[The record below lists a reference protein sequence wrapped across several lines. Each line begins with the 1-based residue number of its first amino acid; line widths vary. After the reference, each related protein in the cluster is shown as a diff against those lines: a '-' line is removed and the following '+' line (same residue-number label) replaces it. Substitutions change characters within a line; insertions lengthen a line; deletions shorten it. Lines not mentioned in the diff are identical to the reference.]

1 MTSSVQSVP
10 LPPVAA
16 EVVAGAVESLTSRLS
31 KKLDAAIERFGA
43 VPPTKGAPD
52 GEDGGG
58 ISVRCGEDAVVVLS
72 PGPSGTVTDPAQ
84 ARCTCLLAPR
94 CLHLAAVLGAC
105 PVADPESAPESA
117 GEAIGDSGGAE
128 GPEGNGAPAQV
139 TTDAGT
145 SSSVEPGTSAA
156 PTTPAA
162 PAARLS
168 PARITA
174 ASGLWSAATA
184 VLAAGVPAA
193 GAIPQ
198 AELLRA
204 AHTAR
209 LAGLHRAEA
218 AALRVVRGLR
228 EARVG
233 HAGHR
238 LADLVAALRELL
250 LTTGLLAAGDGS
262 PGLIG
267 TARRGYRPGGALRV
281 HGVCRE
287 PVISATGYGGVVT
300 HLVGDDNRWF
310 SVADVKPGGSARALG
325 AAKAPVGVGATV
337 LDHAQ
342 LSRGG
347 LLINGATVSPDG
359 RLGSGKGVRSSP
371 VAGLPWSS
379 GPVAALFARRPAET
393 VAELLSAEAGT
404 EEEQS
409 ARIGELIGCELVITG
424 AVGDQLLA
432 RELPRPD
439 ADMPTG
445 PLIRLMAA
453 HPHPDLA
460 HTANLRRLATRPGLR
475 VRVVGRI
482 DPDRAATLRPLAVGP
497 VPGTEATLR
506 LPPEWLDRA
515 DLGYDRLQ
523 GAHLPPPDV
532 CPPTAPERTGPD
544 MLADSPVWRVR
555 RLTELAVAGGRRAV
569 AESARGGGSRG
580 DAAALR
586 ATGFHTAAELTGAL
600 SFEADRRTRDTF
612 GRIHDDGTDR
622 YASAWLAAAF
632 HLTSTERA
640 LVQASWAAE

>member
-1 MTSSVQSVP
+1 MTSSALTVP

-16 EVVAGAVESLTSRLS
+16 EVVAGAVEGLTSRLG
-31 KKLDAAIERFGA
+31 KKLDAAIERYAA
-43 VPPTKGAPD
+43 VPATTAAPD
-52 GEDGGG
+52 GDSDGG

-72 PGPSGTVTDPAQ
+72 PGPSGAVTDPAQ
-84 ARCTCLLAPR
+84 ARCSCLLAPR

-105 PVADPESAPESA
+105 PVADPESAPEPSAESTEGTGDA
-117 GEAIGDSGGAE
+117 GES
-128 GPEGNGAPAQV
+128 GAPAPV
-139 TTDAGT
+139 TTEAGAT
-145 SSSVEPGTSAA
+145 AA
-156 PTTPAA
+156 ATPATPTAPAA
-162 PAARLS
+162 PPAPLS
-168 PARITA
+168 PVRVAA
-174 ASGLWSAATA
+174 ASGLWAAATA
-184 VLAAGVPAA
+184 VLAAGLPAA

-218 AALRVVRGLR
+218 AALNVVRGLR
-228 EARVG
+228 DARVG
-233 HAGHR
+233 HASHR

-250 LTTGLLAAGDGS
+250 LTTGLLAAGDGA
-262 PGLIG
+262 PELIG

-300 HLVGDDNRWF
+300 HLLGEDNRWF
-310 SVADVKPGGSARALG
+310 SVADVKPGGSARARG
-325 AAKAPVGVGATV
+325 AATAPVSVGATV

-347 LLINGATVSPDG
+347 LLINGATISPDG

-379 GPVAALFARRPAET
+379 GPAAALFARRPAET
-393 VAELLSAEAGT
+393 VAELLQTGDGT
-404 EEEQS
+404 GEEGAS
-409 ARIGELIGCELVITG
+409 RIGEPIGCDLVITG

-439 ADMPTG
+439 AGMATG

-497 VPGTEATLR
+497 VPGAEATLR

-523 GAHLPPPDV
+523 GAHLPPPEV
-532 CPPTAPERTGPD
+532 CPPTEPERTGPD

-555 RLTELAVAGGRRAV
+555 RLTELAVSGGRRAV
-569 AESARGGGSRG
+569 AESARNGGSRG
-580 DAAALR
+580 DGAALR

-612 GRIHDDGTDR
+612 GRIRDDGTDR

-640 LVQASWAAE
+640 LVRASWRSATAG

>member
-1 MTSSVQSVP
+1 MTSPDQTVP

-16 EVVAGAVESLTSRLS
+16 QVVADAVESLTSRLR
-31 KKLDAAIERFGA
+31 KKLDGAIERYGA
-43 VPPTKGAPD
+43 VPATRAAPGSADDGGA
-52 GEDGGG
+52 GAGG
-58 ISVRCGEDAVVVLS
+58 ISVRCGEDAVVTLS
-72 PGPSGTVTDPAQ
+72 PGPSGTVTDPDQ

-94 CLHLAAVLGAC
+94 CLHRAAVLGAC
-105 PVADPESAPESA
+105 PVADPESASESA
-117 GEAIGDSGGAE
+117 SEPAAEDVEDVTAAPEAVPDDAPAPTS
-128 GPEGNGAPAQV
+128 PGAP
-139 TTDAGT
+139 T
-145 SSSVEPGTSAA
+145 PPPA
-156 PTTPAA
+156 P
-162 PAARLS
+162 LS
-168 PARITA
+168 PVRVAA

-193 GAIPQ
+193 GAIAQ

-228 EARVG
+228 DARAG

-238 LADLVAALRELL
+238 SADLVAALRELL
-250 LTTGLLAAGDGS
+250 LTTGLLAAGNGA
-262 PGLIG
+262 PELIG
-267 TARRGYRPGGALRV
+267 IARRGYRPGGALRV
-281 HGVCRE
+281 YGVCRE

-300 HLVGDDNRWF
+300 HLVTDDHRWF
-310 SVADVKPGGSARALG
+310 SVADVRPGGSARARG
-325 AAKAPVGVGATV
+325 AATAPVTVGATV

-347 LLINGATVSPDG
+347 LLINGATISADG

-379 GPVAALFARRPAET
+379 GPIAALFARRPAET
-393 VAELLSAEAGT
+393 VAGLLSSEPGPG
-404 EEEQS
+404 EEPS
-409 ARIGELIGCELVITG
+409 ARIGEPIGCDLVITG

-432 RELPRPD
+432 RELPQPD
-439 ADMPTG
+439 ADLPTG

-482 DPDRAATLRPLAVGP
+482 DPERAATLRPLAVGP
-497 VPGTEATLR
+497 VPGTEASLR
-506 LPPEWLDRA
+506 LPAEWLDRA

-523 GAHLPPPDV
+523 GAHLPPPEV

-555 RLTELAVAGGRRAV
+555 RLTDLAVTGGRRAV
-569 AESARGGGSRG
+569 AESARNGGSRG
-580 DAAALR
+580 NGAALR

-600 SFEADRRTRDTF
+600 GFEADRRTRDAF
-612 GRIHDDGTDR
+612 GRIHDETDR

-632 HLTSTERA
+632 HLASTERA
-640 LVQASWAAE
+640 LVQASWAPSGLAGV

>member
-1 MTSSVQSVP
+1 MTSPDRTVP
-10 LPPVAA
+10 LPPVAG
-16 EVVAGAVESLTSRLS
+16 EVVAGAVEGLTARLL
-31 KKLDAAIERFGA
+31 KKLDGAIERYAA
-43 VPPTKGAPD
+43 VPATTAAPD
-52 GEDGGG
+52 GGDDGG
-58 ISVRCGEDAVVVLS
+58 ISVRCGEDAVVTLS
-72 PGPSGTVTDPAQ
+72 PGPSGTVTDPDQ
-84 ARCTCLLAPR
+84 AHCTCLLAPR
-94 CLHLAAVLGAC
+94 CLHRAAVLGAC
-105 PVADPESAPESA
+105 PVADPESAPEPATEAVAVAVAESEPAAA
-117 GEAIGDSGGAE
+117 GPGSEAAAE
-128 GPEGNGAPAQV
+128 AEPEAPAPV
-139 TTDAGT
+139 TP
-145 SSSVEPGTSAA
+145 VVP
-156 PTTPAA
+156 
-162 PAARLS
+162 LS
-168 PARITA
+168 PARVTA

-193 GAIPQ
+193 GAMAQ

-238 LADLVAALRELL
+238 LTDLVAALRELL
-250 LTTGLLAAGDGS
+250 LTTGLLAAGNS
-262 PGLIG
+262 APALIG

-281 HGVCRE
+281 YGVCRE

-300 HLVGDDNRWF
+300 HLVSDDNRWF
-310 SVADVKPGGSARALG
+310 SVADVRPGGSARARG
-325 AAKAPVGVGATV
+325 AATAPVTVGATV
-337 LDHAQ
+337 LDHFQ

-347 LLINGATVSPDG
+347 LLINGATISPDG

-379 GPVAALFARRPAET
+379 GPTAALFARRPAET
-393 VAELLSAEAGT
+393 VAERFSTEPGPAAEPT
-404 EEEQS
+404 
-409 ARIGELIGCELVITG
+409 ARISEPIGCDLVITG

-432 RELPRPD
+432 RELPHPD

-460 HTANLRRLATRPGLR
+460 HTANLRQLAGRPGLR

-482 DPDRAATLRPLAVGP
+482 DPERAATLRPLAVGP

-506 LPPEWLDRA
+506 LPAKWLDRA

-532 CPPTAPERTGPD
+532 CPPTAPEHTGPD

-555 RLTELAVAGGRRAV
+555 RLTELAVTGGRRAV
-569 AESARGGGSRG
+569 AESARNGGSRG
-580 DAAALR
+580 DAAALG

-612 GRIHDDGTDR
+612 GRIRDDETDR
-622 YASAWLAAAF
+622 YASAWLAASF
-632 HLTSTERA
+632 HLTSTERE
-640 LVQASWAAE
+640 LVRASWATSGLGGV

>member
-1 MTSSVQSVP
+1 MTSSVQTVP

-43 VPPTKGAPD
+43 VPPTTAAPD
-52 GEDGGG
+52 GGGEGG
-58 ISVRCGEDAVVVLS
+58 ISVRCGEDAVVVLT

-105 PVADPESAPESA
+105 PVADPQSAPESA
-117 GEAIGDSGGAE
+117 AADTEDTGGT
-128 GPEGNGAPAQV
+128 GAPAPV
-139 TTDAGT
+139 TTGAGT
-145 SSSVEPGTSAA
+145 PASADPVASAA
-156 PTTPAA
+156 PATPAA
-162 PAARLS
+162 PAALS

-228 EARVG
+228 EARTG

-238 LADLVAALRELL
+238 LADLVSALRELL

-262 PGLIG
+262 PELIG

-300 HLVGDDNRWF
+300 HLVSDDNRWF
-310 SVADVKPGGSARALG
+310 SVADVKPGGSARARG
-325 AAKAPVGVGATV
+325 AATAPVTVGATV

-379 GPVAALFARRPAET
+379 GPAAALFARRPAET
-393 VAELLSAEAGT
+393 VTELLSTGDGT
-404 EEEQS
+404 GEEQTG
-409 ARIGELIGCELVITG
+409 RIGELIGCDLVITG

-432 RELPRPD
+432 RELPHPD
-439 ADMPTG
+439 AGPPTG

-532 CPPTAPERTGPD
+532 CPPTAPEHTGPD

-580 DAAALR
+580 DGAALR
-586 ATGFHTAAELTGAL
+586 ATGFHTAAELSGAL

-612 GRIHDDGTDR
+612 GRIRDDGTDR

-640 LVQASWAAE
+640 LVRSSWTAE